1 MFGVAGLKGEIMG
14 DKDKSGVRSN
24 ERRNFLGKGLAAG
37 VMLGT
42 PLAQA
47 AAPKKAR
54 DGIKWDETVDVIV
67 VGSGLAGLTA
77 AITAAE
83 TGASVLL
90 LEKMAAFGG
99 SSVISGGTFAAC
111 NTPAQKDEG
120 VQDSVERFCADM
132 MKAGAYLNSPE
143 LVRTLAENS
152 AAAHQFLVD
161 RGAKYDKELRVVAG
175 HSVKRCYQP
184 TYNMGLNVMQPLLR
198 HFRSL
203 GSGQLRTRTK
213 VDEIVR
219 DKDGRVVGVKV
230 RAGYLFNPELW
241 SDDRE
246 NKSGAVRY
254 LRARRG
260 VIFTTGG
267 FSRDR
272 EFRRR
277 EFPQYEKVP
286 STVQLGATAGALK
299 LLMKGGAR
307 SIHLAHV
314 RFAISIGYEDIE
326 KGLLVDQRSGKRF
339 ISEGASRM
347 GLSFKIIEQVNAGS
361 DWPALIYDQKGLDTL
376 YDRDKLHI
384 ILNNGE
390 MRRFDSL
397 EALAQ
402 GFKMPVDI
410 LLATVARYNEQLKAG
425 KDTEFNK
432 DFAKTKSVP
441 IENGPFFACPVY
453 PKFNYSQGG
462 IAIDARARAISVD
475 DDEVI
480 PGLFIAGEASGG
492 VHGAVRVTGCS
503 TVDCT
508 VFGIIAAREA
518 VQMPLV

>member
-1 MFGVAGLKGEIMG
+1 MGANDKAPATGRRGFLGTSLAGGALLASPLAEALAVPPR
-14 DKDKSGVRSN
+14 DGVR
-24 ERRNFLGKGLAAG
+24 
-37 VMLGT
+37 
-42 PLAQA
+42 
-47 AAPKKAR
+47 
-54 DGIKWDETVDVIV
+54 WDETVDVVV
-67 VGSGLAGLTA
+67 VGSGLAGLSA
-77 AITAAE
+77 GITVAE
-83 TGASVLL
+83 AGKRVLV

-111 NTPAQKDEG
+111 NTPAQKAAG
-120 VQDSVERFCADM
+120 IKDSVEQMYADL
-132 MKAGAYLNSPE
+132 MKAGERLNAPE

-161 RGAKYDKELRVVAG
+161 RGAKYDKELRFVAG
-175 HSVKRCYQP
+175 HSVLRCFQP

-198 HFRSL
+198 HMQTLS
-203 GSGQLRTRTK
+203 SAQLRLRTK

-219 DKDGRVVGVKV
+219 DKSGAVVGVKV

-246 NKSGAVRY
+246 NRSGVVRFI
-254 LRARRG
+254 RARQG
-260 VIFTTGG
+260 VIFATGG

-272 EFRRR
+272 EFRKR

-299 LLMKGGAR
+299 LLMAGGAR
-307 SIHLAHV
+307 AIHLAHV

-326 KGLLVDQRSGKRF
+326 KGVLVDQRTGKRF

-347 GLSFKIIEQVNAGS
+347 GLSFKVIEQVNAGS
-361 DWPALIYDQKGLDTL
+361 DWPALIYDAKGLDTL

-397 EALAQ
+397 AALAQ
-402 GFKMPVDI
+402 GFKMPVDALTASI
-410 LLATVARYNEQLKAG
+410 ANYNAMLKAG
-425 KDTEFNK
+425 KDTEFGK
-432 DFAKTKSVP
+432 DFAKTKSVAV
-441 IENGPFFACPVY
+441 ENGPFFACPVY

-462 IAIDARARAISVD
+462 IAIDARARAISGFD
-475 DDEVI
+475 DTVI
-480 PGLFIAGEASGG
+480 PGLYIAGEASGG

-508 VFGIIAAREA
+508 VFGRIAGAEA
-518 VQMPLV
+518 VRAPAA